1 MIPGGAARPV
11 GSQDRSVSRGSWEA
25 SQDEARQ
32 AVLRG
37 IDPPQ
42 GSTGPHAVPMIASP
56 RGAVDPM
63 YLSPRQPSPPGTRAP
78 RAHHQIKRID
88 RGQLVSLAPK
98 ALRLLLRVPRLALEQ
113 RLALAVCALASLEC
127 DIKGL
132 DLWRELFLVLDKD
145 QDGRLGF
152 QELVEG
158 LRELVGQEFER
169 VTDEH
174 ILACAWALDFDQSGT
189 IEWVEW
195 LAVVLMDSAGMSQT
209 SEPIGTAFRLIQL
222 SYSGSDGMVAMVPAT
237 DAFSQMMA
245 QWSDPGNGMQAGS
258 FGPAELRSVMR
269 SIEAYAQL

>member
-1 MIPGGAARPV
+1 MIPGGAARSAS
-11 GSQDRSVSRGSWEA
+11 SQDRSVSRSSWAA

-32 AVLRG
+32 AVLSG
-37 IDPPQ
+37 IDPAQ
-42 GSTGPHAVPMIASP
+42 GSTGLHAVPGIASP

-63 YLSPRQPSPPGTRAP
+63 YLSPRQPSPRGTRAP

-98 ALRLLLRVPRLALEQ
+98 ALRLLLRMPRLALEQ

-222 SYSGSDGMVAMVPAT
+222 SYSGSDGMVAMVPTT